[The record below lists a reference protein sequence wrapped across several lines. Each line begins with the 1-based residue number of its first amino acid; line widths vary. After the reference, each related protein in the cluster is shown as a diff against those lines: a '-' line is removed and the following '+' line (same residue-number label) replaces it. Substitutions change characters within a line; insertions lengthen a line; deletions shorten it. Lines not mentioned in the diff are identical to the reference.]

1 MEAVSLQRLSKTYP
15 GGKEAVRH
23 VSLSLEQGEVFGFLG
38 PNGAGK
44 TTTVKLL
51 TGMLIPTEGSCLVL
65 GADPAVEPE
74 KVHACCGVVT
84 EHAQMYDSMSGIE
97 NLVFYA
103 SIFGISPREGRER
116 GKELLRQLDLEEA
129 TDQKLA
135 SYSTGMRQRL
145 SLARALIHRP
155 EILFLDEPT
164 SGLDPESAMTAILK
178 KDFRS
183 VVSNKQTFSAI
194 LIVPLVLTVVL
205 PSVLVLVIH
214 FTPDDPDIQKLLA
227 LLPGASRIES
237 LELAMAGLILNYL
250 LPLFFLIIP
259 IMVSSVMAAS
269 SFVGEKEKHTL
280 ETLLYCPLSVKQIFR
295 SKVLASFL
303 FSMMVTM
310 ISFGAMA
317 LVLELEFFLLMG
329 RLLLPGLNWLLI
341 LFLVSP
347 AVSLIAVTL
356 IVRGSA
362 KAKTIED
369 SQQRAVFLILPVIFL
384 LVGQFTGILF
394 LNPWMLLGLG
404 LLCAFLAWLLL
415 KNSMKRFTYEMLLRS

>member
-1 MEAVSLQRLSKTYP
+1 M
-15 GGKEAVRH
+15 
-23 VSLSLEQGEVFGFLG
+23 
-38 PNGAGK
+38 N
-44 TTTVKLL
+44 
-51 TGMLIPTEGSCLVL
+51 
-65 GADPAVEPE
+65 
-74 KVHACCGVVT
+74 
-84 EHAQMYDSMSGIE
+84 
-97 NLVFYA
+97 
-103 SIFGISPREGRER
+103 
-116 GKELLRQLDLEEA
+116 
-129 TDQKLA
+129 
-135 SYSTGMRQRL
+135 
-145 SLARALIHRP
+145 
-155 EILFLDEPT
+155 
-164 SGLDPESAMTAILK
+164 SAMTAILK

-227 LLPGASRIES
+227 LLPGASRMES

-415 KNSMKRFTYEMLLRS
+415 KNSMKRFTYEMLLHS